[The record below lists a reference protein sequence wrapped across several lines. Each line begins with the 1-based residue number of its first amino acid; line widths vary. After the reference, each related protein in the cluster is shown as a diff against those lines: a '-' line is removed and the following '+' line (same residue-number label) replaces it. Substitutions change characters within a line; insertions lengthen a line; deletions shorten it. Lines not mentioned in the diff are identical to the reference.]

1 MVPATIGFVAEGT
14 TMTRSPARRLDTV
27 TWLVPLKMT
36 VEGVT
41 E

>member
-1 MVPATIGFVAEGT
+1 MVPATLALVADGT
-14 TMTRSPARRLDTV
+14 TMTRVPAWMLESD

>member
-1 MVPATIGFVAEGT
+1 MVPATLGLVAEGT
-14 TMTRSPARRLDTV
+14 TMTRDPAWMLDSE
-27 TWLVPLKMT
+27 TWLVPLKMM